1 MAWACD
7 RYNYLVKG
15 VVGNP
20 SIHIGAYG
28 IRPICFRKIVV
39 GHQLAWGQAFEFS
52 RGGPSL
58 RSFRDS
64 FLSNLNMTFGPAP
77 TAHRVNFYVKTHG
90 FNGPSWPDICDWIP
104 KLQAVWSVHAVCI
117 QPADLNFEEQFEHV
131 KRATVHVTSHGA
143 VSYLLL
149 FARQGSSSVILVDN
163 NCAALDLHP
172 DHCRPKDIQI
182 MPFMPWLNPFYYKRD
197 SAADLLGL
205 LSHALREASFNMGVA
220 MPVPTS

>member
-1 MAWACD
+1 
-7 RYNYLVKG
+7 
-15 VVGNP
+15 
-20 SIHIGAYG
+20 
-28 IRPICFRKIVV
+28 
-39 GHQLAWGQAFEFS
+39 
-52 RGGPSL
+52 
-58 RSFRDS
+58 
-64 FLSNLNMTFGPAP
+64 
-77 TAHRVNFYVKTHG
+77 VNFYVKTHG

-104 KLQAVWSVHAVCI
+104 KLQAVWSVDAVCI

-163 NCAALDLHP
+163 NCAALHLHP

-197 SAADLLGL
+197 STADLLGL

-220 MPVPTS
+220 MPVPAS